1 MAGNKSKD
9 KKSGEEYIKVE
20 WQSIPVVDS
29 EKSLKIEE
37 NGRHDGANHDFVSH
51 TVTEG
56 EIRQLAYKYKDINQ
70 EIGNDFFFGSR
81 G

>member
-56 EIRQLAYKYKDINQ
+56 EIRQLAYNIKI
-70 EIGNDFFFGSR
+70 
-81 G
+81 